1 MLTTVT
7 RVVFALAVVTL
18 LVGVSANRPGP
29 AYVSVAA
36 SVVTLVLLL
45 LWSKLAR
52 VQADT
57 RTTSSHTTSPSG
69 NSP

>member
-7 RVVFALAVVTL
+7 RAMFTIAVVSL
-18 LVGVSANRPGP
+18 LVGVSTNRPGP

-36 SVVTLVLLL
+36 GVVTLVLLV

-52 VQADT
+52 VQAAH
-57 RTTSSHTTSPSG
+57 RSTSNHTTSPSG
-69 NSP
+69 SST